1 MEIIT
6 NLKKESLKSA
16 GNEAK
21 TAAPQQVLA
30 LPPPPQQSSTTTQLP
45 TRTSSISSTS
55 SFTSS
60 SSSLVATPTNKVTPS
75 QNGDTHTAFETKHET
90 VVS

>member
-1 MEIIT
+1 MEIIA
-6 NLKKESLKSA
+6 NLKMESLKSA
-16 GNEAK
+16 GNEASVV
-21 TAAPQQVLA
+21 APQQVLA
-30 LPPPPQQSSTTTQLP
+30 LPPPPPQSSTTTQLP
-45 TRTSSISSTS
+45 TRTSSISSNA

-60 SSSLVATPTNKVTPS
+60 SSSVVTPTNKVTPS

>member
-30 LPPPPQQSSTTTQLP
+30 LPPPPQQSFTQLP
-45 TRTSSISSTS
+45 TRTSSVSSTA